1 MADTPNKETTP
12 AEPKPK
18 KERPPRQA
26 MPEQEPEDRARN
38 FYEVPYGYT
47 PELAMLE
54 AGRCLTCKK
63 PKCVDG
69 CPVHVD
75 IPGFIALI
83 QEGKFIEAAHHLKE
97 QNALPA
103 ICGRVC
109 PQEEQCEQKCILGL
123 KGEPVAVGRLER
135 FVADYERQSGAVA
148 TPELP
153 PKTGKKVA
161 IIGAGLVLT
170 PIAALAGGS
179 GAAAAVRLA
188 GAGAALIAAALA
200 VSLAHLGRPLRAAR
214 AAANLRQSRL
224 SAEVL
229 FALATLAAAL
239 ISFAW
244 PALLPGASMV
254 AGLLAGELLVSLG
267 LVYAL
272 PNQPAWRGPAAASPM
287 TMALPLAV
295 LALAARGGEP
305 FGAWRPVVAVLLA
318 ADLGLFAWR
327 ALRLFSIPSWCEP
340 AYSRRF
346 RHRAV
351 LLALRFTLVTLMPL
365 FFALVA
371 RPLAATVALA
381 FGILADFR
389 TELFP
394 GSRRLIE
401 LA

>member
-1 MADTPNKETTP
+1 MSLVKRAARGAADDWPLVVFTS
-12 AEPKPK
+12 
-18 KERPPRQA
+18 
-26 MPEQEPEDRARN
+26 M
-38 FYEVPYGYT
+38 
-47 PELAMLE
+47 
-54 AGRCLTCKK
+54 
-63 PKCVDG
+63 
-69 CPVHVD
+69 
-75 IPGFIALI
+75 
-83 QEGKFIEAAHHLKE
+83 
-97 QNALPA
+97 
-103 ICGRVC
+103 
-109 PQEEQCEQKCILGL
+109 
-123 KGEPVAVGRLER
+123 
-135 FVADYERQSGAVA
+135 
-148 TPELP
+148 
-153 PKTGKKVA
+153 A

-305 FGAWRPVVAVLLA
+305 FGPWRPVVAVLLA

-381 FGILADFR
+381 FGILADRAGFYA
-389 TELFP
+389 
-394 GSRRLIE
+394 
-401 LA
+401 LAVRQTPEAEIAAAEAAIAP